1 MEILTIIAAGMT
13 AYHLTQDHSEKYNVE
28 EIIQASSPPSLSSP
42 ISNSYD
48 LDINNIDWSKA
59 GNFVHVSSAN
69 DINWVM
75 VTAVGNGGNS

>member
-1 MEILTIIAAGMT
+1 MEILTILAAGMT
-13 AYHLTQDHSEKYNVE
+13 AYHLMSSDHSTE
-28 EIIQASSPPSLSSP
+28 ETIAATSPPA

-48 LDINNIDWSKA
+48 LDLGNIDWSKA

-75 VTAVGNGGNS
+75 VTGEAS

>member
-1 MEILTIIAAGMT
+1 MEILTILAAGMT
-13 AYHLTQDHSEKYNVE
+13 AYHLMSSDHSPE
-28 EIIQASSPPSLSSP
+28 EEVIATSPPA

-48 LDINNIDWSKA
+48 LDLGNIDWSKA

-75 VTAVGNGGNS
+75 VTGGES

>member
-13 AYHLTQDHSEKYNVE
+13 AYHLMSSDHSPE
-28 EIIQASSPPSLSSP
+28 ETIAATSPPA

-48 LDINNIDWSKA
+48 LDLGNIDWSKA
-59 GNFVHVSSAN
+59 GNFVHVSSSN

-75 VTAVGNGGNS
+75 VTGEAS

>member
-13 AYHLTQDHSEKYNVE
+13 AYHLMSSDHSTVE
-28 EIIQASSPPSLSSP
+28 EEVIATSPPT

-69 DINWVM
+69 DVNWVM
-75 VTAVGNGGNS
+75 VTGGNS

>member
-1 MEILTIIAAGMT
+1 MEILTILAAGMT
-13 AYHLTQDHSEKYNVE
+13 AYHLMSSDHSSE
-28 EIIQASSPPSLSSP
+28 EEVIATSPPA

-48 LDINNIDWSKA
+48 LDLGNIDWSKA

-75 VTAVGNGGNS
+75 VTGGES

>member
-28 EIIQASSPPSLSSP
+28 EIIQSQAPPA
-42 ISNSYD
+42 ITNSYD
-48 LDINNIDWSKA
+48 LDLGNIDWSKA

-75 VTAVGNGGNS
+75 VTGGES

>member
-13 AYHLTQDHSEKYNVE
+13 AYHLMSSENISTVE
-28 EIIQASSPPSLSSP
+28 EEVIATSPPA

-59 GNFVHVSSAN
+59 GNFVHVSSVN
-69 DINWVM
+69 DVNWVM
-75 VTAVGNGGNS
+75 VTGGES

>member
-1 MEILTIIAAGMT
+1 MEILTILAAGMT
-13 AYHLTQDHSEKYNVE
+13 AYHLMNSDHSPE
-28 EIIQASSPPSLSSP
+28 EEVIATSPPA

-48 LDINNIDWSKA
+48 LDLGNIDWSKA

-75 VTAVGNGGNS
+75 VTGGES

>member
-28 EIIQASSPPSLSSP
+28 EMIATSSPPA

-48 LDINNIDWSKA
+48 LDLGNIDWSKA

-75 VTAVGNGGNS
+75 VTGGNS

>member
-28 EIIQASSPPSLSSP
+28 EIIQASSPPA

-48 LDINNIDWSKA
+48 LDLGNIDWSKA
-59 GNFVHVSSAN
+59 GNFVHVY
-69 DINWVM
+69 I
-75 VTAVGNGGNS
+75 T

>member
-1 MEILTIIAAGMT
+1 MEILTILAAGMT

-28 EIIQASSPPSLSSP
+28 EMITASSPPA

-48 LDINNIDWSKA
+48 LDLGNIDWSKA
-59 GNFVHVSSAN
+59 GNFVHVSSSN

-75 VTAVGNGGNS
+75 VTGEAS